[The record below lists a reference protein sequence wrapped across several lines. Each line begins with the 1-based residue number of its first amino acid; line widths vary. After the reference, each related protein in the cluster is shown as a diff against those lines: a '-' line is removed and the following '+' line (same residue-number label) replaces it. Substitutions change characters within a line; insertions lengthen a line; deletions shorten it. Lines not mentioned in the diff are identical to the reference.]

1 MVTPPSPLPPPGSGG
16 GPWPPAQPATAAA
29 DWAPH
34 AVASPRPRWPWVVG
48 AGLGAVLLATAA
60 ISGIHWA
67 MAPRKGTVQLAD
79 PAGNPSG
86 SAGLPAPT
94 ITAPAPSTTAP
105 LPVPDGAQLTA
116 MLPDA
121 ATVSGIL
128 GLPMR
133 PDPAQGGI
141 GRFGNWGAA
150 PPECGGLMPA
160 NKPVYDATPARD
172 TDTAVT
178 SMFDDTTHLALYEA
192 VTSFPTARDA
202 RDFINAQAQVWPH
215 CRGMAITIGGVSETW
230 PNIEVNHD
238 GDTLNAKMRLAPGT
252 ERSQQRLLAVRGL
265 VVIDI
270 TVVGIGADQVKTQA
284 LAAAVKD
291 PPR

>member
-1 MVTPPSPLPPPGSGG
+1 VVVLT
-16 GPWPPAQPATAAA
+16 TA
-29 DWAPH
+29 
-34 AVASPRPRWPWVVG
+34 V
-48 AGLGAVLLATAA
+48 
-60 ISGIHWA
+60 IFGIHWA
-67 MAPRKGTVQLAD
+67 TAPRKGTVHLAD
-79 PAGNPSG
+79 PGGKPGGGPTA
-86 SAGLPAPT
+86 LPAPT
-94 ITAPAPSTTAP
+94 ITAPVPSATAP

-128 GLPMR
+128 GFPMR

-172 TDTAVT
+172 TDTAVV
-178 SMFDDTTHLALYEA
+178 SMFSNDSHLALYQA
-192 VTSFPTARDA
+192 VTSFPNPRAA

-215 CRGMAITIGGVSETW
+215 CTGMTISIGGVSETW
-230 PNIEVNHD
+230 PTIEVNHD
-238 GDTLNAKMRLAPGT
+238 GDTLNAKMRLAPGS

-270 TVVGIGADQVKTQA
+270 TVVGIDANQVKTQE